1 MTYPLNLLD
10 LLTTLI
16 ALRLGA
22 HELNPLL
29 QDPLTMAAYKVVV
42 VGLLIRWLQS
52 RPETVAKHGLRVCA
66 FYFAIASLNNI
77 YIILNLIGGQT

>member
-1 MTYPLNLLD
+1 MTPYTLNLLD

-22 HELNPLL
+22 QELNPLL
-29 QDPLTMAAYKVVV
+29 QDPLVMAAYKVVV

-52 RPETVAKHGLRVCA
+52 RPETLAKHGLRVCA
-66 FYFAIASLNNI
+66 FYFAIASLNNLCV
-77 YIILNLIGGQT
+77 ILKIGGK

>member
-1 MTYPLNLLD
+1 MTYTLNLLD

-22 HELNPLL
+22 DELNPLL
-29 QDPLTMAAYKVVV
+29 QDPLTMTAYKVVV

-52 RPETVAKHGLRVCA
+52 RPEILAKHGLRVCA
-66 FYFAIASLNNI
+66 FYFAAAILNNLF
-77 YIILNLIGGQT
+77 IITKLIGGQT